1 MQSPAPAE
9 IKTAREQAGLTQT
22 QAAQLVHGTMR
33 SWQDWEG
40 GKRKMHPAIWEL
52 FNIKINTK

>member
-52 FNIKINTK
+52 FNIKISTK